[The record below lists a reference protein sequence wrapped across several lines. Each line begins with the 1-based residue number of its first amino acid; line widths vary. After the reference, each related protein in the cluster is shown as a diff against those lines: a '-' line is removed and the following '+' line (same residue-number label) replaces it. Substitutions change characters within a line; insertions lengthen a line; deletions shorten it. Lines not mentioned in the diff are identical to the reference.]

1 MKNILFFISFLIMI
15 FVLSYIISNQ
25 FPENKISLTQSNSG
39 LNRIDIEKIPGT
51 GESIYQL
58 SITATD
64 GSIALT
70 VFITEEEKI
79 KLQNRMVNVK

>member
-1 MKNILFFISFLIMI
+1 MKANLFY
-15 FVLSYIISNQ
+15 FVMLTICLVLGYIISDQ
-25 FPENKISLTQSNSG
+25 FPENKISLLQSNSG